1 MTAAVLVAD
10 LDRDGPR
17 DAIRAQQ
24 DHVEWVAALPGE
36 PLGRVLARPDVVG
49 RQRVDAARVRDQ
61 VARRHF
67 GPGADA
73 HAVRLRDLAV
83 AVEQRRGRL
92 AVRPHALL
100 ERALELGVV
109 GLAYEA
115 AGLVVEGRVQ
125 EEPVVLDLEV
135 AVLLA
140 DTTLAESQQLLA
152 FGESAHGHG
161 PFFESDRHM
170 RGAGPRPGLET
181 KRD

>member
-115 AGLVVEGRVQ
+115 AGLVVEGRIQ

-135 AVLLA
+135 AVFLPGTAPLEGA
-140 DTTLAESQQLLA
+140 QQ
-152 FGESAHGHG
+152 
-161 PFFESDRHM
+161 
-170 RGAGPRPGLET
+170 RPLRE
-181 KRD
+181 RPPSHRPLFYVNP